1 MGEGKRLIV
10 CGGRDWADA
19 GAVNRVLTVARDR
32 IGIAMII
39 TGGAKGA
46 DSLAA
51 RWAHANAIPYLTV
64 PANWGGE
71 HGDAAGPIRNQ
82 IMLDMIGQMLDG
94 VIAFPGGVGTKHMCE
109 TARKAGVP
117 VWEPIRG

>member
-1 MGEGKRLIV
+1 MDNGVKLIV
-10 CGGRDWADA
+10 CGGRDWRDA
-19 GAVNRVLTVARDR
+19 GAVDCVLTVAHERR
-32 IGIAMII
+32 HIALLI

-51 RWAHANAIPYLTV
+51 RWAHANFVPYLTM
-64 PANWGGE
+64 PANWDA

-82 IMLDMIGQMLDG
+82 AMLDQIVDG
-94 VIAFPGGVGTKHMCE
+94 VIAFPGGRGTAHMCKI
-109 TARKAGVP
+109 AREAGVP

>member
-1 MGEGKRLIV
+1 MAEGKRLIV
-10 CGGRDWADA
+10 CGGRDWSDA
-19 GAVNRVLTVARDR
+19 GAVSRVLTVAQERT
-32 IGIAMII
+32 GIAMII

-64 PANWGGE
+64 PANWE
-71 HGDAAGPIRNQ
+71 KHGDAAGPIRNQ
-82 IMLDMIGQMLDG
+82 IMLDMMGEMLDG
-94 VIAFPGGVGTKHMCE
+94 VIAFPGGPGTRHMCKI
-109 TARKAGVP
+109 AREAGVP

>member
-1 MGEGKRLIV
+1 MTEGVKLIV
-10 CGGRDWADA
+10 CGGRDWRDA
-19 GAVNRVLTVARDR
+19 GAVDRVLTAAHEKRN
-32 IGIAMII
+32 IALLI

-51 RWAHANAIPYLTV
+51 RWAHANAIPYLTA
-64 PANWGGE
+64 PANWDK

-82 IMLDMIGQMLDG
+82 WMLDQVVDG
-94 VIAFPGGVGTKHMCE
+94 VIAFPGGRGTAHMV
-109 TARKAGVP
+109 AIAKKAGVP

>member
-1 MGEGKRLIV
+1 MTEGVKLIV

-19 GAVNRVLTVARDR
+19 GAVNRVLSVAHERR
-32 IGIAMII
+32 NIAMII

-51 RWAHANAIPYLTV
+51 RWAHANGVPYLTV
-64 PANWGGE
+64 PANWE
-71 HGDAAGPIRNQ
+71 RFGDAAGPIRNQ
-82 IMLDMIGQMLDG
+82 WMLDQVVDG
-94 VIAFPGGVGTKHMCE
+94 VIAFPGGRGTAHMVGI
-109 TARKAGVP
+109 ANNAGVP

>member
-1 MGEGKRLIV
+1 MAEGVKLIV

-19 GAVNRVLTVARDR
+19 GTVNRVLTVAHERR
-32 IGIAMII
+32 NIQLLI

-51 RWAHANAIPYLTV
+51 RWAHANAIPYLTA
-64 PANWGGE
+64 PANWDK

-82 IMLDMIGQMLDG
+82 WMLDQVVDG
-94 VIAFPGGVGTKHMCE
+94 VIAFPGGKGTADMVAK
-109 TARKAGVP
+109 ARKAGVS
-117 VWEPIRG
+117 VWEPCRG

>member
-1 MGEGKRLIV
+1 MAEGKKLIV
-10 CGGRDWADA
+10 CGGREYNNAD
-19 GAVNRVLTVARDR
+19 AVNRALSAAHERT
-32 IGIAMII
+32 GIAMII

-64 PANWGGE
+64 PANWE
-71 HGDAAGPIRNQ
+71 KHGDAAGPIRNQ
-82 IMLDMIGQMLDG
+82 IMLDMMGEMLDG
-94 VIAFPGGVGTKHMCE
+94 VIAFPGGRGTAHMCKI
-109 TARKAGVP
+109 AREAGFP

>member
-1 MGEGKRLIV
+1 MADGKRLIV
-10 CGGRDWADA
+10 CGGRDWRDA
-19 GAVNRVLTVARDR
+19 VAVDCVLTVARER
-32 IGIAMII
+32 SGIAMII

-64 PANWGGE
+64 PANWDA

-82 IMLDMIGQMLDG
+82 IMLDMMGEMLDG
-94 VIAFPGGVGTKHMCE
+94 VIAFPGGRGTAHMCKI
-109 TARKAGVP
+109 AREAGVP